1 MGWDLEKASTIW
13 RKVAFCW
20 RKKKLITSMS
30 GKCNFKSGQ
39 VSNPDIFQNNFL
51 MLEMGYPRIKN
62 LSRHWEFQWDIPVIL
77 NYPLSTFWK
86 IRPPNTCHR
95 NNHLLLISNSPFT
108 FGAGP
113 ESPSRR
119 IHHSFNGFGVA
130 ATNSAHGSLLSLAA
144 WPQLLVET
152 PRLLLFGKTYCT
164 NQLMQKRQAPIRCC
178 FPQNFPF
185 AVWTY

>member
-1 MGWDLEKASTIW
+1 MFFSEMKYSCLSYQDLMTRLPLSS
-13 RKVAFCW
+13 FC
-20 RKKKLITSMS
+20 
-30 GKCNFKSGQ
+30 
-39 VSNPDIFQNNFL
+39 
-51 MLEMGYPRIKN
+51 LE
-62 LSRHWEFQWDIPVIL
+62 SCSL